1 MTKNI
6 DTKAKRDRLSRRPEP
21 YWDKLILGGYIGYR
35 VGAIGGSW
43 IARYRSEDGKQ
54 YYKSLVLPAHLPV
67 NEYDT
72 ATSEARNWFEAQQAG
87 FNPKAGTV
95 AEAADTYT
103 KYLRNEKG
111 ASSAKDAE
119 GRIKRCILSKFGER
133 PLDKLTTPQIR
144 QWLHSFVPDSGIE
157 EEIRK
162 AKSSANRNLAT
173 FKALLNLAHKDGL
186 IQSTAAWRRVEKF
199 KRVDGSRKEY
209 LTPTQVEELLKN
221 TEGHFHNLV
230 KAGVLTGARYGELC
244 KLKAGDLDKANS
256 ILNIPRGKTD
266 PRGFPLT
273 QKTKAFFVDMARNKL
288 PDSPMLTKN
297 GVMPW
302 KSSAQDKLM
311 RTAVANAGLSKD
323 VVFYTLR
330 HSFIAQAID
339 GNMSV
344 FDIAKICGTSIEM
357 IDKHYGKLFKDRVIE
372 VLEKSSLA

>member
-1 MTKNI
+1 MAKNI
-6 DTKAKRDRLSRRPEP
+6 DTKAKRERLSQRREP

-43 IARYRSEDGKQ
+43 IARFRSEDGKQ
-54 YYKSLVLPAHLPV
+54 NYKSLVLPAHLPV

-87 FNPKAGTV
+87 FNPKTGTL

-103 KYLRNEKG
+103 EYLRNEKG
-111 ASSAKDAE
+111 TSSAKDAE
-119 GRIKRCILSKFGER
+119 GRIRRCILPNFGKR

-144 QWLHSFVPDSGIE
+144 QWLHSFVPDSGTE

-199 KRVDGSRKEY
+199 KSVDGSRKEY
-209 LTPTQVEELLKN
+209 LTPAQVKELLKN
-221 TEGHFHNLV
+221 TESHFHDLV
-230 KAGVLTGARYGELC
+230 KAAVLTGARYGELC

-256 ILNIPRGKTD
+256 LLNIPGGKTGS
-266 PRGFPLT
+266 RVFPLT
-273 QKTKAFFVDMARNKL
+273 KNTRAFFVGLAKNKL
-288 PDSPMLTKN
+288 PDAPMLTKN
-297 GVMPW
+297 GAIPW
-302 KSSAQDKLM
+302 KHSDQNAPM
-311 RTAVANAGLSKD
+311 RKAVADSGLSKD
-323 VVFYTLR
+323 VVLYTLR

-339 GNMSV
+339 GNMNI
-344 FDIAKICGTSIEM
+344 FDIAKICGTSMEM
-357 IDKHYGKLFKDRVIE
+357 IDKHYGKLFKGRVIE